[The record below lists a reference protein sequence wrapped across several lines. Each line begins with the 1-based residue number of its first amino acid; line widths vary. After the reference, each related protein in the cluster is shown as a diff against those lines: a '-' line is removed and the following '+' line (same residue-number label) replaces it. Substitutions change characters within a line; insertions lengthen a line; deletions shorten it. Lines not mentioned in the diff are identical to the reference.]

1 MPPLLF
7 RLFKHFNQSP
17 PSPCSPS
24 TRAAWYRPSP
34 LLTTCLQGHLRLSET
49 PDYFGLV
56 SKSWTEFV
64 DAINE
69 LHAKRPDS
77 VSYKVLFLGRHGEGS
92 HNVAIDKYSPKY
104 SRTWAVKKGDGE
116 LTWGR
121 ALRHIAV
128 FIRLADLAF
137 LIPAADPRLTSIGE
151 EQARS
156 AHAAWEREILRGLP
170 VPQKFYCSP
179 LTRAI
184 RTLQLTFEGILP
196 ADLKPIIVE
205 NCREHNGAHFCDKRR
220 PKSEVQSEFP
230 DFVFEE
236 GFEEEDVTWTSERES
251 RENMVKRAKLVL
263 DRIFQDDRDDTYI
276 SITAHSGSIKSVLRV
291 LGRGDYNIQTGGLVV
306 VVVKG
311 TVQ

>member
-1 MPPLLF
+1 LLPVNASGVVSTVPFTDNMPARTF
-7 RLFKHFNQSP
+7 ETIRGFFVQDV
-17 PSPCSPS
+17 
-24 TRAAWYRPSP
+24 
-34 LLTTCLQGHLRLSET
+34 LTTSTDIGPT

-92 HNVAIDKYSPKY
+92 HNVAIDKYSPKEWEE
-104 SRTWAVKKGDGE
+104 TWAVKKGDGE
-116 LTWGR
+116 LTWG
-121 ALRHIAV
+121 
-128 FIRLADLAF
+128 
-137 LIPAADPRLTSIGE
+137 PDPRLTSIGE